1 MGTTKTETGNKTCK
15 RNSKRS
21 RSIIIIKTR
30 KNIGVKGRRKGRSWM
45 MKVKRKSRKKKG
57 RRKNDPSF
65 ESFSFSSEAFEL
77 YR

>member
-1 MGTTKTETGNKTCK
+1 MGTTKTETGNKTRK

-45 MKVKRKSRKKKG
+45 MKVKRKSIEKEGEEKERSIIRVLLLFKRG
-57 RRKNDPSF
+57 
-65 ESFSFSSEAFEL
+65 L
-77 YR
+77 

>member
-45 MKVKRKSRKKKG
+45 MKVKRKSIEKEGEEKERSIIRVLLLFKRG
-57 RRKNDPSF
+57 
-65 ESFSFSSEAFEL
+65 L
-77 YR
+77 